1 MIATESE
8 YEVIQ
13 GPYTC
18 NGDPRGCEGE
28 RFGGC
33 VHCDEKRRAA
43 AQEKADLFAGQLR
56 RMATWI
62 EQHPAAAE
70 QLLNAKA
77 GVGERPKIA
86 LHKLSVLKEAF
97 PGRAAVKR
105 PFESS
110 DVYSLEH
117 DGILF
122 EAWERARPANPES
135 EQVTL

>member
-1 MIATESE
+1 MIATDERIES
-8 YEVIQ
+8 
-13 GPYTC
+13 P
-18 NGDPRGCEGE
+18 
-28 RFGGC
+28 
-33 VHCDEKRRAA
+33 
-43 AQEKADLFAGQLR
+43 AQQKANTFADDLR
-56 RMATWI
+56 RMATWL